1 MNLTRLEKAVVQ
13 RKFIRYCIKVL
24 DGEALNYLD
33 EMDKIWEREIN
44 FSELREGIL
53 DGFCSYDEFMEIRY
67 FQIWVWKCL
76 LRMKQS
82 VKHCTVCRKRNG
94 G

>member
-1 MNLTRLEKAVVQ
+1 MIPLNLTRLEKAVVQ

-44 FSELREGIL
+44 FSELREEIL
-53 DGFCSYDEFMEIRY
+53 DGFCSYSIFPDY
-67 FQIWVWKCL
+67 GYGSAC
-76 LRMKQS
+76 
-82 VKHCTVCRKRNG
+82 
-94 G
+94 

>member
-44 FSELREGIL
+44 FSELREEIL
-53 DGFCSYDEFMEIRY
+53 E
-67 FQIWVWKCL
+67 
-76 LRMKQS
+76 
-82 VKHCTVCRKRNG
+82 
-94 G
+94 